1 MYLIYDTASAGKPLT
16 FKADISDAS
25 NWPRLMHL
33 SWILLGEDLKPIED
47 HNYLISPQGFTL
59 TEELASNIHVELDQF
74 DKNGNDL
81 EEVLNKL
88 KKSSENAKYVFAHNL
103 KLNGSILGA
112 ECYRSSMNNFLAHI
126 ESYCLMHEATYYC
139 KLKNKRGGGYKW
151 PSLQEM
157 HSIIFNQGFTP
168 AGNARADVIAAS
180 RCFIALKKAGAFED
194 IFFDDED

>member
-1 MYLIYDTASAGKPLT
+1 MYLIFDTAAAGKPKSW
-16 FKADISDAS
+16 KADITDTF
-25 NWPRLMHL
+25 NWPRLMHI
-33 SWILLGEDLKPIED
+33 SWILLGKDLKPVED
-47 HNYLISPQGFTL
+47 HNYLITPQGFSV
-59 TEELASNIHVELDQF
+59 TEELAKNIHVEKEQF

-81 EEVLNKL
+81 KEVLEKL
-88 KKSSENAKYVFAHNL
+88 KQSSANAQYVFAHNL

-112 ECYRSSMNNFLAHI
+112 ECYRNSMNNFLAHI

-139 KLKNKRGGGYKW
+139 KLKSKTGGYKW
-151 PSLQEM
+151 PTLQEM
-157 HSIIFNQGFTP
+157 HSIIFKQGFTP